1 MDCRLCGGTLHPE
14 TVLRL
19 PGMPTGAQAF
29 VKSPAEAGRSV
40 DLDIRQCGAC
50 GLVQLDAEPV
60 PYFKSVI
67 TSARWSEEMFKFR
80 TKQASTFVSR
90 FSLTNRK
97 VIEIGCG
104 SGYYLDLLHQ
114 AGAQAYGLEYGEAAV
129 AEARAHGRSVDRGY
143 PEHGISM
150 PNAPFDAFVCI
161 NFLEHAPEPRKFL
174 TAITGIVTENAV
186 GLVEVPN
193 LDTAVA
199 RRRYYDFIRDH
210 LSYFNTGTLVHA
222 LEDSGFEVLECES
235 AWHDDDIIALV
246 RRRRK
251 VDYSQWVTENP
262 VVSEFQ
268 RLAADPSHKGI
279 AIWGASH
286 QALTLIALTKPERV
300 QFVVDSSPA
309 KQGRFEPTLGL
320 PILRPEAIPENN
332 IDLVFVMAAGY
343 SDEVCG
349 ILLNRMRFNGTVAVL
364 RETHFEVKE
373 PRR

>member
-1 MDCRLCGGTLHPE
+1 MDCRLCGGGLFPE
-14 TVLRL
+14 SVLRL
-19 PGMPTGAQAF
+19 PGMPIAAQAF
-29 VKSPAEAGRSV
+29 VNSRAEAGRSV
-40 DLDIRQCGAC
+40 DLDIRQCSAC

-67 TSARWSEEMFKFR
+67 TSARWSEEMLKFR
-80 TKQASTFVSR
+80 TNQACAFVSK
-90 FSLTNRK
+90 FGLANRK

-129 AEARAHGRSVDRGY
+129 VEARANGRSVDRGY
-143 PEHGISM
+143 PEHGMSV

-174 TAITGIVTENAV
+174 TAITGILTDNAV

-210 LSYFNTGTLVHA
+210 LSYFSTATLTHA
-222 LEDSGFEVLECES
+222 LEGSGFEVLECGT
-235 AWHDDDIIALV
+235 AWHDDDIVALV
-246 RRRRK
+246 RRRAK
-251 VDYSQWVTENP
+251 ADYNRWVTENP
-262 VVSEFQ
+262 VVSEFD
-268 RLAADPSHKGI
+268 RLVADPSHSGI

-286 QALTLIALTKPERV
+286 QALTLIALTKPKRV
-300 QFVVDSSPA
+300 QFLVDSSPV

-320 PILRPEAIPENN
+320 PILKPEAILQKN
-332 IDLVFVMAAGY
+332 IDMVVVMAAGY
-343 SDEVCG
+343 SDEVCA
-349 ILLNRMRFNGTVAVL
+349 ILLNRMRFSGTIAVL
-364 RETHFEVKE
+364 RETHFELKG
-373 PRR
+373 PRQ

>member
-29 VKSPAEAGRSV
+29 VRSPTEAGHSV

-67 TSARWSEEMFKFR
+67 TSARWSEEMLKFR
-80 TKQASTFVSR
+80 TKQASAFVSK
-90 FSLTNRK
+90 FSLTDRK

-114 AGAQAYGLEYGEAAV
+114 AGAQAYGLEYEETAV
-129 AEARAHGRSVDRGY
+129 AEARANGRSAYRGY
-143 PEHGISM
+143 PEHGISV

-174 TAITGIVTENAV
+174 TAITGVLTENAV

-193 LDTAVA
+193 LETAVA
-199 RRRYYDFIRDH
+199 RCRYYDFIRDH

-222 LEDSGFEVLECES
+222 LEGSGFEVLECES
-235 AWHDDDIIALV
+235 AWHDDDIVALV
-246 RRRRK
+246 RRRPK
-251 VDYSQWVTENP
+251 PDYSRWVIENP

-268 RLAADPSHKGI
+268 GLVADPSHSGI

-286 QALTLIALTKPERV
+286 QALTLIALTKPKRI
-300 QFVVDSSPA
+300 QFLVDSSPA
-309 KQGRFEPTLGL
+309 KQGHFEPTLGL
-320 PILRPEAIPENN
+320 PILKPEAILNKN
-332 IDLVFVMAAGY
+332 IDMVVVMAAGY
-343 SDEVCG
+343 SDEVCD
-349 ILLNRMRFNGTVAVL
+349 ILINSMRFSGTVAVL
-364 RETHFEVKE
+364 RESHFEFKG